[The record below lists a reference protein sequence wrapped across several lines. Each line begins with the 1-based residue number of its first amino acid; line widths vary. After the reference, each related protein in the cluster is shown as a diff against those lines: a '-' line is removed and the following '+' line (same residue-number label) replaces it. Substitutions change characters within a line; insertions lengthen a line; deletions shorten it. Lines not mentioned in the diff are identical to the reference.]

1 MSGGTAG
8 GGGGGGGGVRGTGVE
23 CRKFAPNIFNKSKCS
38 SCFKQKEEHSA
49 EALECNRSLNV
60 NPKDSLFASK
70 SGSKN
75 MQFGK
80 FEQNLGIFIWRD
92 VERSPIHTAVYTRSS
107 RRCEILECR
116 QPCDLFS
123 VHSSHLFLQHPYERR
138 RPPPRVVGLS
148 AFLPFVILS
157 HDDGDTRCATHR
169 KSIRGDKNLILFV
182 IHLFDEAYKRTSRVQ
197 DRALRRPLERRE
209 AGMMDGGAVNKM
221 KRPESCLPLFGR
233 HPLRDQR
240 DIFPDF
246 TTRTYVSLVRIIF
259 RGCSLR
265 YSIQSSR
272 RLPRIIACL
281 CLARLDNSSHQVGV
295 AATVCKHC
303 NGSQASRGHFLLHF
317 IALRLKWRQEKG
329 VEISS
334 EIIKTSSRKR
344 TM

>member
-8 GGGGGGGGVRGTGVE
+8 GGSVRGTGAE

-60 NPKDSLFASK
+60 NPKDSLLHGCRNLIHGKPPFA
-70 SGSKN
+70 
-75 MQFGK
+75 
-80 FEQNLGIFIWRD
+80 
-92 VERSPIHTAVYTRSS
+92 
-107 RRCEILECR
+107 
-116 QPCDLFS
+116 
-123 VHSSHLFLQHPYERR
+123 
-138 RPPPRVVGLS
+138 
-148 AFLPFVILS
+148 ILS
-157 HDDGDTRCATHR
+157 HDGDMRCATHR

-182 IHLFDEAYKRTSRVQ
+182 IHLFDEAYKRTSCVQ

-233 HPLRDQR
+233 HPLRDQLSNL
-240 DIFPDF
+240 
-246 TTRTYVSLVRIIF
+246 TTRIVFSLCIIF
-259 RGCSLR
+259 RGRSLH
-265 YSIQSSR
+265 YSVQSSR
-272 RLPRIIACL
+272 GLPRIIACL

-303 NGSQASRGHFLLHF
+303 VCEYRFISRSSSMWLRCAEDDYLQLSRHNILPDLVLSMLPLSRSFVITTIYIVTIFCACILNIYISVFKICGCGAGNCQVNGSQASRGHFLLHF